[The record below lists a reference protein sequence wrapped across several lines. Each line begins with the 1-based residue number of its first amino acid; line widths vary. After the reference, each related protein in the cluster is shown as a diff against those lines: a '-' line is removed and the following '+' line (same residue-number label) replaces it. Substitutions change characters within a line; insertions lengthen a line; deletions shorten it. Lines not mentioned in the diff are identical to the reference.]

1 MHTLTRAIFPE
12 RLLLSQEESVV
23 LGELTW
29 RLYTRL
35 GKITPQHRSCKRSL
49 LTRMSSVH
57 VCVGDMNDE
66 EGKNMESQLPG

>member
-1 MHTLTRAIFPE
+1 
-12 RLLLSQEESVV
+12 VV
-23 LGELTW
+23 LGELMW

-57 VCVGDMNDE
+57 VCVGDMNDG
-66 EGKNMESQLPG
+66 EGKKMESQLPG